1 MPRPSHCR
9 RVSALPKA
17 SYFKPKGVPLSDID
31 ERVLTLDGLEALRL
45 ADYEGRN
52 MDEAAVR
59 MGVSR
64 HTFGR
69 LLRRARH
76 CVAEALVDGLALRI
90 EGGVCTM
97 DAQEG
102 ELSPSGSE
110 GVLVAVPSQEPGGI
124 DAAPH
129 VHFGRCSIYTLACVK
144 EGQVKNV
151 TVRAN
156 AAHLPGDCGS
166 PVQNLADM
174 SVTVL
179 LAGGMG
185 VRPLQ
190 AMQAAGIAV
199 YHNAGLPSVGACL
212 EAFAQNRLA
221 AFGTEHLCRGGCAPE
236 K

>member
-52 MDEAAVR
+52 IDEAAVR

-102 ELSPSGSE
+102 EMAPSGSE
-110 GVLVAVPSQEPGGI
+110 GVLVAVPSQEPGGLE
-124 DAAPH
+124 AAPH
-129 VHFGRCSIYTLACVK
+129 VHFGRCSIYTLAWVK

-166 PVQNLADM
+166 PVQNLANM
-174 SVTVL
+174 GVTVL

-185 VRPLQ
+185 VRPLR
-190 AMQAAGIAV
+190 ALQAAGIAV

-221 AFGTEHLCRGGCAPE
+221 AFGTEHLCRDGCAPE

>member
-17 SYFKPKGVPLSDID
+17 SYFKPKGIPLSDLD
-31 ERVLTLDGLEALRL
+31 ERILPLDGLEALRL

-52 MDEAAVR
+52 MDEAAAR

-90 EGGVCTM
+90 EGGVCAM
-97 DAQEG
+97 EAQDG
-102 ELSPSGSE
+102 DVSPSGSE
-110 GVLVAVPSQEPGGI
+110 GLLVAVPSQEPGGLE
-124 DAAPH
+124 AAPH
-129 VHFGRCSIYTLACVK
+129 AHFGRCTVYTLASVK
-144 EGQVKNV
+144 DGQVKNI

-156 AAHLPGDCGS
+156 AAHLPGDCSS
-166 PVQNLADM
+166 PVQALADM
-174 SVTVL
+174 GVKVL

-185 VRPLQ
+185 VRPLR

-221 AFGTEHLCRGGCAPE
+221 AFGTEHLCRGGCGPE

>member
-102 ELSPSGSE
+102 ETAPSGSE

-124 DAAPH
+124 EAAPH
-129 VHFGRCSIYTLACVK
+129 VHYGRCYIYTLACVK

-166 PVQNLADM
+166 PVQNLANM
-174 SVTVL
+174 GVTVL

-185 VRPLQ
+185 VRPLR
-190 AMQAAGIAV
+190 ALQAAGIAV

>member
-9 RVSALPKA
+9 RVSALPKVN
-17 SYFKPKGVPLSDID
+17 YFKPKGIPMSDLD
-31 ERVLTLDGLEALRL
+31 ERVLPLDGLEALRL

-52 MDEAAVR
+52 MDEAAAR

-76 CVAEALVDGLALRI
+76 CVAEALVNGLALRI
-90 EGGVCTM
+90 EGGVCAM
-97 DAQEG
+97 DGLNDNVRTAD
-102 ELSPSGSE
+102 SD
-110 GVLVAVPSQEPGGI
+110 GVLVAVPSQEPGGLL
-124 DAAPH
+124 ASPH
-129 VHFGRCSIYTLACVK
+129 AHFGRCSVYTLAWVK
-144 EGQVKNV
+144 AGEVGEVMI
-151 TVRAN
+151 RAN
-156 AAHLPGDCGS
+156 SGHMPGDCAS
-166 PVQNLADM
+166 PVQTLARLG
-174 SVTVL
+174 VTVL

-221 AFGTEHLCRGGCAPE
+221 AFGTEHLCRSGCASGE
-236 K
+236 